1 MAERDAREAHGD
13 LRVARAA
20 DQEAGPAG
28 VIVGAADADLVRQQR
43 DLVEQARQLGRLCAV
58 VERRKQFDR
67 FTKVREKTLKLLLQ
81 IGVENGESSC
91 QSGGKESRGRAEE
104 RRVGKECVSKC
115 RSGWT
120 PEHKK

>member
-81 IGVENGESSC
+81 IGVEHGESSC
-91 QSGGKESRGRAEE
+91 QSGGKDRKSTRLN
-104 RRVGKECVSKC
+104 S
-115 RSGWT
+115 S
-120 PEHKK
+120 H